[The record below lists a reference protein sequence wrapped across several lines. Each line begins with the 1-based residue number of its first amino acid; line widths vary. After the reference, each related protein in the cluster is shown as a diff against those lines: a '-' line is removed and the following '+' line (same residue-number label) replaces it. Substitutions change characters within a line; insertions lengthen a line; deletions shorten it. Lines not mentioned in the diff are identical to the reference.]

1 MKAQNPNHS
10 APRNSLA
17 QLIHRRYRTILWRE
31 HVHAC
36 SVVSD
41 SSRPHGLQ
49 PARLLCPRDSPGKNT
64 GVGCHFLLQGI
75 FLTQELNPHLLCLV
89 HCQMN
94 SLPLSRLRSPNGRKD
109 IMAYNLSVHVNQS
122 SLITHSDALGW
133 RPEINSLHSLERDC
147 QLRKDN
153 RDIYKL
159 QALKTKEQLTVPK
172 LLHLK
177 ATNEPERPGRMYI
190 NCGGF
195 NF

>member
-1 MKAQNPNHS
+1 
-10 APRNSLA
+10 
-17 QLIHRRYRTILWRE
+17 
-31 HVHAC
+31 
-36 SVVSD
+36 
-41 SSRPHGLQ
+41 
-49 PARLLCPRDSPGKNT
+49 
-64 GVGCHFLLQGI
+64 
-75 FLTQELNPHLLCLV
+75 
-89 HCQMN
+89 
-94 SLPLSRLRSPNGRKD
+94 
-109 IMAYNLSVHVNQS
+109 MAYNLSVYVNQS
-122 SLITHSDALGW
+122 SLITHSEALGW
-133 RPEINSLHSLERDC
+133 RPEINSLRSLERDC